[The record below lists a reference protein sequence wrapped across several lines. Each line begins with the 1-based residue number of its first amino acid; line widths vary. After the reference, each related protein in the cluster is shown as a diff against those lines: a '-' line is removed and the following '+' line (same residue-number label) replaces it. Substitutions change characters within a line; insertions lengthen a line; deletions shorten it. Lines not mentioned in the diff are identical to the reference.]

1 MQLPNVL
8 KPLWSRIAP
17 ASREGEKRAREIEEI
32 GPAQRWQEVQQDEI
46 KYWEKLLGSDQA
58 QRAPRMNFKWGRS
71 QNAPEFLLATA
82 CAALCTDKPG
92 QPR

>member
-1 MQLPNVL
+1 MQLSNVL

-17 ASREGEKRAREIEEI
+17 SSSDARRIVREIMKI

-58 QRAPRMNFKWGRS
+58 QRAACMNFKEARS
-71 QNAPEFLLATA
+71 QNVPEFLLATA